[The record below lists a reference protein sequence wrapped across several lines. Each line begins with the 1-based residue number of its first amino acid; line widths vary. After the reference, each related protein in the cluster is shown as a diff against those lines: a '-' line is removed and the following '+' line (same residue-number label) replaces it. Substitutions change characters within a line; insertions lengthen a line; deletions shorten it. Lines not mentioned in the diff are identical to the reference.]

1 MSPGFLEGHNIV
13 RPVVAT
19 LWKMKEIDM
28 LTTLRGFSGFSVRD
42 LGEAASF
49 YRDVL
54 GLTVRETPMGLE
66 IDATG
71 GSPVFVYP
79 KGDAHEPASF
89 TILNLVVSD
98 MDKAVDELAESGTSL
113 IRYAEFDQDDR
124 GVVRSTDSSQGPTIG
139 WVADP
144 SGNVIGLIEE

>member
-1 MSPGFLEGHNIV
+1 
-13 RPVVAT
+13 
-19 LWKMKEIDM
+19 M
-28 LTTLRGFSGFSVRD
+28 LTTLRGFSGFSVND
-42 LGEAASF
+42 LAEAAAF

-89 TILNLVVSD
+89 TILNLVVPD
-98 MDKAVDELAESGTSL
+98 IDEAVDELAESGTSL
-113 IRYAEFDQDDR
+113 LRYPDFEQDER
-124 GVVRSTDSSQGPTIG
+124 GVVRSTDPSRGPTIG

-144 SGNVIGLIEE
+144 SGNVIGLLEE

>member
-1 MSPGFLEGHNIV
+1 
-13 RPVVAT
+13 
-19 LWKMKEIDM
+19 M
-28 LTTLRGFSGFSVRD
+28 LTTLRGFSGFSVND
-42 LGEAASF
+42 LAEAATF

-71 GSPVFVYP
+71 GSPVFVYS

-89 TILNLVVSD
+89 TILNLVVPD
-98 MDKAVDELAESGTSL
+98 IDKAVDELAESGTSL
-113 IRYAEFDQDDR
+113 LRYPDFEQDER
-124 GVVRSTDSSQGPTIG
+124 GVVRSADPSQGPTIG

-144 SGNVIGLIEE
+144 SGNVIGLIEA

>member
-1 MSPGFLEGHNIV
+1 
-13 RPVVAT
+13 
-19 LWKMKEIDM
+19 M
-28 LTTLRGFSGFSVRD
+28 LTTLRGFSAFSVHD
-42 LGEAASF
+42 VAEASAF

-71 GSPVFVYP
+71 GSPIFAYG

-89 TILNLVVSD
+89 TVLNLVVPD
-98 MDKAVDELAESGTSL
+98 IDKAVDELAESGTTL
-113 IRYAEFDQDDR
+113 LRYPGFDHDDR
-124 GVVRSTDSSQGPTIG
+124 GVVRSTDPSQGPTIA

-144 SGNVIGLIEE
+144 SGNVIALIED

>member
-1 MSPGFLEGHNIV
+1 
-13 RPVVAT
+13 
-19 LWKMKEIDM
+19 M

-42 LGEAASF
+42 TAESAAF

-66 IDATG
+66 VDATG
-71 GSPVFVYP
+71 GSPIFVYG

-89 TILNLVVSD
+89 TVLNLVVED
-98 MDKAVDELAESGTSL
+98 IDEAVAELAGSGTTL
-113 IRYAEFDQDDR
+113 LRYPDFEQDER
-124 GVVRSTDSSQGPTIG
+124 GVVRSADLSQGPTIG

-144 SGNVIGLIEE
+144 SGNVIALIEA